1 MDKQNEILLQHY
13 NLNDFIVFDPCAGVG
28 NLENQFGK
36 DFKQYC
42 YLSTL
47 EQMDVDIMKIKGF
60 ENSIQYDYLK
70 DDKQPKFKYKGD
82 LLDINEICRRENK
95 KLMVIMNP
103 PYKKIKGFKDNLA
116 IEFFNKVL
124 KLEPQVIVF
133 YYKTNSF
140 LCDEFKNY
148 INSKYKIVT
157 HIMSNAKT
165 TFLLNNWAISQV
177 IFDRDIGE
185 EINKS
190 NIKVDRYELDKKTE
204 KLDFIKTYNYNQTK
218 PNLIKEIEKEI
229 KKNMNGL
236 VLGQWS
242 YLSRVLVIGIGGK
255 EKSNKITIN
264 NLKYCLLS
272 KGINFNSHNK
282 YFELN
287 DYCYRGKIKDIK
299 DELFNDSIM
308 FSLFYKNNQFSN
320 KEQKNYITPFTSEM
334 LNCSKN
340 DLNVLTSDTESNLFS
355 INEVFDFRK

>member
-133 YYKTNSF
+133 YYKTN
-140 LCDEFKNY
+140 
-148 INSKYKIVT
+148 
-157 HIMSNAKT
+157 
-165 TFLLNNWAISQV
+165 
-177 IFDRDIGE
+177 
-185 EINKS
+185 
-190 NIKVDRYELDKKTE
+190 
-204 KLDFIKTYNYNQTK
+204 
-218 PNLIKEIEKEI
+218 
-229 KKNMNGL
+229 
-236 VLGQWS
+236 
-242 YLSRVLVIGIGGK
+242 
-255 EKSNKITIN
+255 
-264 NLKYCLLS
+264 
-272 KGINFNSHNK
+272 
-282 YFELN
+282 
-287 DYCYRGKIKDIK
+287 
-299 DELFNDSIM
+299 
-308 FSLFYKNNQFSN
+308 
-320 KEQKNYITPFTSEM
+320 
-334 LNCSKN
+334 
-340 DLNVLTSDTESNLFS
+340 
-355 INEVFDFRK
+355 